1 MKDTA
6 SDFQEPRVL
15 SVLKRIMR
23 LCRDDGE
30 KFTVTDRLD
39 EIRQVL
45 SGSPYWLVNRD
56 GLFHLYA
63 AHPIEEIKGPVLLVS
78 THADCEANIT
88 KCFCEDIGNGF
99 LKGTFDNAATNA
111 AILSLMLEG
120 SLPDNVLVA
129 FTGDEERNS
138 EGALE
143 TVEYLRLIGLTVEMA
158 VVLDVTYTGWD
169 EGADFTVENNFWQGI
184 QGRRVIEKV
193 KLLNAKWRFVPEDLN
208 DVPAYVP
215 PELVASEE
223 ADEDESWKYDETG
236 VPCFSLC
243 LPVKGSMHSNAGV
256 LARKDSLAKY
266 CAALKA
272 ILAD

>member
-6 SDFQEPRVL
+6 SDFQEPTVL

-78 THADCEANIT
+78 THVDCEANIT
-88 KCFCEDIGNGF
+88 KCFCEDIGDGF

-111 AILSLMLEG
+111 AILSLMLKG
-120 SLPDNVLVA
+120 ALPDNVIVA
-129 FTGDEERNS
+129 FTGDEERDS
-138 EGALE
+138 KGASE
-143 TVEYLRLIGLTVEMA
+143 TVEYLRSIGLTVEMA
-158 VVLDVTYTGWD
+158 VVLDVTDMGWD
-169 EGADFTVENNFWQGI
+169 EGADFTVENNYWQES

-193 KLLNAKWRFVPEDLN
+193 KLLNAKWRFVPEDT
-208 DVPAYVP
+208 DDIPTYVP
-215 PELVASEE
+215 KERVIACEAE
-223 ADEDESWKYDETG
+223 ADESWELDEMD
-236 VPCFSLC
+236 VPCFSFC
-243 LPVKGSMHSNAGV
+243 LPVKGCMHSNAGV
-256 LARKDSLAKY
+256 LARKASLAKY
-266 CAALKA
+266 CS
-272 ILAD
+272 